1 MAVEFK
7 DFGVASVSIWMGALL
22 TERLKLMIESEP
34 AKYGHLAATAET
46 PEFTGHVIWA
56 LYNDPAVMQMS
67 GQTLIGAELALK
79 YGIKDANG
87 RQPPS
92 YRDTHNVEP
101 RVQYPN
107 IIR

>member
-1 MAVEFK
+1 M
-7 DFGVASVSIWMGALL
+7 ALL
-22 TERLKLMIESEP
+22 TDRLKAII
-34 AKYGHLAATAET
+34 AADREKFGYLEAMAET

-56 LYNDPAVMQMS
+56 LWNDPQLMQLS
-67 GQTLIGAELALK
+67 GQTLIGAELAVK
-79 YGIKDANG
+79 YGIQDEGG

-92 YRDTHNVEP
+92 FRDTHKVEP